1 MKPGVSHQMT
11 HFCSGSSAETGSQ
24 ERQSL
29 EIVSINTGDQKKASI
44 CSVTLFLSVSH
55 SLSGMSVCVCF
66 IQGLESHL
74 SNNCESYSDSPPS
87 ALRRCTKL
95 SRISEKYATVSTLE
109 HCFLKVTPHK
119 VTLKVIPHIAA
130 PVRSVYRNQEPLV
143 FHFYT
148 SFLLHCRNRK
158 EPKQTHVFNSSC
170 HQHSVKLSKTKNSL
184 LSQIQNLLAAKI
196 H

>member
-1 MKPGVSHQMT
+1 MLLCFWVSLT
-11 HFCSGSSAETGSQ
+11 VSAGW
-24 ERQSL
+24 
-29 EIVSINTGDQKKASI
+29 
-44 CSVTLFLSVSH
+44 
-55 SLSGMSVCVCF
+55 VCVCF

-95 SRISEKYATVSTLE
+95 SRISAKYATMSTLE

-119 VTLKVIPHIAA
+119 VTLKVIPHTAA

-184 LSQIQNLLAAKI
+184 VANTKSARCKNPLGRRTFDTGKKMMSLTENRG
-196 H
+196 